1 MLNGWIK
8 LHRRILDNGLFSEAE
23 LLKVFIWCLLKANR
37 KTSQVNGIPVKV
49 GQFITGRISASEEL
63 YMKPS
68 TVYVRLKKLKRMKY
82 IDMQT
87 TNKFTM
93 ISVVKYNQYQ
103 VEDKKPKV
111 DLTTRRAE
119 FLMSVDNH
127 INEYPKDMLQQFV
140 DYWTEPNK
148 SKTKMK
154 FELQRTW
161 DTKRR
166 LETWKRN
173 SKTMGKTEK
182 PNILNTWA
190 EARNIMNNG

>member
-8 LHRRILDNGLFSEAE
+8 LHRKILDNGLFSDAE

-68 TVYVRLKKLKRMKY
+68 TVYVMLKKLKRMKY

-103 VEDKKPKV
+103 VEDKKPKI

-166 LETWKRN
+166 LATWKRN

>member
-8 LHRRILDNGLFSEAE
+8 LHRKILDNGLFSEAE

-119 FLMSVDNH
+119 FLMSVDNY

-166 LETWKRN
+166 LATWQRN

>member
-8 LHRRILDNGLFSEAE
+8 LHRKILDNGLFSEAE

>member
-1 MLNGWIK
+1 
-8 LHRRILDNGLFSEAE
+8 
-23 LLKVFIWCLLKANR
+23 
-37 KTSQVNGIPVKV
+37 VNGIPVKV